1 MANMHTTLLK
11 FFQEYKKQSWGG
23 GEMVLGDNL
32 FSNGKICHQPKFK
45 NGMILE
51 VFNRYK

>member
-11 FFQEYKKQSWGG
+11 VFQEYK
-23 GEMVLGDNL
+23 MVLGDNL
-32 FSNGKICHQPKFK
+32 FSNGKICHKPKFK